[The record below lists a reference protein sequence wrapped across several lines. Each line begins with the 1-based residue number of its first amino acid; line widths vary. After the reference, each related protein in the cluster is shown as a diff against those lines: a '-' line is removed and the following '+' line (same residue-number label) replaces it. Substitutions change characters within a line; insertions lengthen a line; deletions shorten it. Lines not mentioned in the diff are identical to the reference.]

1 MTMTA
6 IQKIID
12 SVKEENRIA
21 LTEIESKQILQH
33 LGIPVPDFRLARSA
47 DEAVVQAQSLCFPLA
62 LKIVSPD
69 IVHKSD
75 ARGVLLNIKS
85 VPELRTAYEEI
96 IQNAKEY
103 NPKADIIGVSVQQMI
118 EGNKEVIIGMNRDRV
133 FGPVLLFGVGGIFVE
148 VLKDVTLKVLPLADK
163 DIDNM
168 FNEIQASKLLT
179 GFRGTK
185 PADLASLK
193 KMIQKVARVSQKF
206 PEISELELNPV
217 VVHEQGMG
225 AVALDAR
232 IILGHGNEEVAA
244 S

>member
-1 MTMTA
+1 MTMKA
-6 IQKIID
+6 IRKIID
-12 SVKEENRIA
+12 SVKVENRLA

-33 LGIPVPDFRLARSA
+33 LGITVPDFRLARSA
-47 DEAVVQAQSLCFPLA
+47 EEAVKQAQSLSFPLA

-75 ARGVLLNIKS
+75 AKGVLLNIKNEA
-85 VPELRTAYEEI
+85 ELRAAYEKI
-96 IQNAKEY
+96 VKNAKEH
-103 NPKADIIGVSVQQMI
+103 NPTAVIFGVCVQKMI
-118 EGNKEVIIGMNRDRV
+118 EGTTEVIIGMNRDRV

-148 VLKDVTLKVLPLADK
+148 VMKDVTLKVLPLADK

-168 FNEIQASKLLT
+168 FNEIQASKVLT

-185 PADLASLK
+185 PLDFACLK
-193 KMIQKVARVSQKF
+193 KMIKKVAELTEEF
-206 PEISELELNPV
+206 PEISEFELNPV
-217 VVHEQGMG
+217 MVYDQGLG

-232 IILGHGNEEVAA
+232 IILDHGKEEVEA

>member
-1 MTMTA
+1 MTVNA

-12 SVKEENRIA
+12 SVKKENRNV
-21 LTEIESKQILQH
+21 LTEIESKQVLMY
-33 LGIPVPDFRLARSA
+33 LGITVPDFRLVRSA
-47 DEAVVQAQSLCFPLA
+47 DEAVVQAQFLSFPLA

-75 ARGVLLNIKS
+75 AKGVLLNIKNES
-85 VPELRTAYEEI
+85 ELRAAYEEI
-96 IQNAKEY
+96 IKNAKEN
-103 NPKADIIGVSVQQMI
+103 NPTAVIMGVSVQQMI
-118 EGNKEVIIGMNRDRV
+118 GGNKEVIIGMNRDRV
-133 FGPVLLFGVGGIFVE
+133 FGPVFLFGAGGIFVE
-148 VLKDVTLKVLPLADK
+148 VLKDITLKVLPLADK

-168 FNEIQASKLLT
+168 FNEIQASKVLT
-179 GFRGTK
+179 GFRGTN
-185 PADLASLK
+185 PSDLASLK
-193 KMIQKVARVSQKF
+193 SMIQKVSELAQNF

-232 IILGHGNEEVAA
+232 IILGHGKEEVTA